1 MFCKEVGLTS
11 QVDFQIVTAL
21 CLTEAPSYQHQFEN
35 HSQQSGFSGFDN
47 IGIIFIIVIKGQIS
61 MSSQN
66 YRICS
71 ALTQLWSGGKI
82 KQDSQIDLETFLMKF
97 TKSKG

>member
-61 MSSQN
+61 MASLFNRKYSEMTP
-66 YRICS
+66 R
-71 ALTQLWSGGKI
+71 
-82 KQDSQIDLETFLMKF
+82 
-97 TKSKG
+97 